1 PPHESSLDRGKSDD
15 EADGSEKEIT
25 RPLPAAKSDKARPK
39 TGPRR
44 HLSRNLTH
52 EQGCE
57 REAASLS
64 KRASSRF
71 AREDARSFS
80 ELLQPVTGRKATRI
94 PCWQRPRERRSQ
106 PTGPEEWCRRSET
119 HTPYRKDLHPCYKG
133 CCFS

>member
-1 PPHESSLDRGKSDD
+1 QDDTSLERGQSED

-25 RPLPAAKSDKARPK
+25 LPLLAAKSDKARQK

-57 REAASLS
+57 REAASVN

-71 AREDARSFS
+71 AREDARSL
-80 ELLQPVTGRKATRI
+80 ELLSSLFRGRKATRI
-94 PCWQRPRERRSQ
+94 PCWQRPRERRSL
-106 PTGPEEWCRRSET
+106 PSGPEEWCLMTEFYT
-119 HTPYRKDLHPCYKG
+119 LYRIDFVMCTEVM
-133 CCFS
+133 